1 MELEKGKEKGEEI
14 RHTPDTMSE
23 PMVTTH
29 ARPTPQLLSL
39 LCAHLPDSLPLLRR
53 LQFAAGNPAGTTEHS
68 RVLFSGSSPEDHD
81 AVFAAAYVDVSRG
94 PETEAWVYSS
104 LEGRKTGGE
113 DEDEADRCVLALL
126 RAVRALR
133 DEYDASNPERE
144 RQKPTVL
151 FGTLGDAVRLRL
163 LNLGVVSTY
172 VTVWDKWV
180 FRLAGLPGG
189 AVAAA
194 ERHMAAGGMGW
205 GAVESGEDARLVIS
219 RTKIPRQEYV
229 FAVRGC
235 EGGRRREEEM
245 DWMADF
251 CEQADAPVAAF
262 HGDQVGRRHAGR
274 LGLSEYVYPPRP
286 LSFHFADQGN
296 YRLRRF
302 AGQSSLRGAVPRARV
317 RKGRRRQAHAGSP
330 GRLWGRRLLRGR
342 CGPG

>member
-1 MELEKGKEKGEEI
+1 MELEKRKEKGSKI

-23 PMVTTH
+23 PIVTTH

-39 LCAHLPDSLPLLRR
+39 LSAHLPRSLPLLRR

-68 RVLFSGSSPEDHD
+68 RVLFAGSSPDDHD
-81 AVFAAAYVDVSRG
+81 AAVFAAAYVDVSRG
-94 PETEAWVYSS
+94 PETEAWLYSS
-104 LEGRKTGGE
+104 LESREGHDDGA
-113 DEDEADRCVLALL
+113 EADCHVLALL

-133 DEYDASNPERE
+133 DEYDNNGDKAKEK

-180 FRLAGLPGG
+180 FRIAGLPGE

-194 ERHMAAGGMGW
+194 ERNMTAGDVGMGW
-205 GAVESGEDARLVIS
+205 GAVESGEDARLVMS

-235 EGGRRREEEM
+235 KGGRRRR
-245 DWMADF
+245 D
-251 CEQADAPVAAF
+251 
-262 HGDQVGRRHAGR
+262 
-274 LGLSEYVYPPRP
+274 GL
-286 LSFHFADQGN
+286 DG
-296 YRLRRF
+296 
-302 AGQSSLRGAVPRARV
+302 
-317 RKGRRRQAHAGSP
+317 
-330 GRLWGRRLLRGR
+330 
-342 CGPG
+342 

>member
-1 MELEKGKEKGEEI
+1 
-14 RHTPDTMSE
+14 MSE

-39 LCAHLPDSLPLLRR
+39 LCAHLPHSLPLLRR

-68 RVLFSGSSPEDHD
+68 RILFSGSSPEDHD

-104 LEGRKTGGE
+104 LEGRKTDGDGAEAE
-113 DEDEADRCVLALL
+113 DRHVLALL

-194 ERHMAAGGMGW
+194 ERHMAAGDMGW

-219 RTKIPRQEYV
+219 RTKIPRQERTLLSLPST
-229 FAVRGC
+229 AIKLGD
-235 EGGRRREEEM
+235 GT
-245 DWMADF
+245 
-251 CEQADAPVAAF
+251 PVAWAF
-262 HGDQVGRRHAGR
+262 
-274 LGLSEYVYPPRP
+274 LSC
-286 LSFHFADQGN
+286 DG
-296 YRLRRF
+296 
-302 AGQSSLRGAVPRARV
+302 SLASLHCEEPY
-317 RKGRRRQAHAGSP
+317 
-330 GRLWGRRLLRGR
+330 RGR
-342 CGPG
+342 GFAKAVAVKLMQDHLGDFGDDGYCAADVAPDNAQSQGVCRSLGGKVAWTVTWNRIDLDRLPNLP

>member
-1 MELEKGKEKGEEI
+1 
-14 RHTPDTMSE
+14 MSE

-205 GAVESGEDARLVIS
+205 GAVESGEDAR
-219 RTKIPRQEYV
+219 RTLLSLPSTAIKL
-229 FAVRGC
+229 GD
-235 EGGRRREEEM
+235 GT
-245 DWMADF
+245 
-251 CEQADAPVAAF
+251 PVAWAF
-262 HGDQVGRRHAGR
+262 
-274 LGLSEYVYPPRP
+274 LSC
-286 LSFHFADQGN
+286 DG
-296 YRLRRF
+296 
-302 AGQSSLRGAVPRARV
+302 SLASLHCEEPY
-317 RKGRRRQAHAGSP
+317 
-330 GRLWGRRLLRGR
+330 RGR
-342 CGPG
+342 GFAKAVAVKLMQDHLGDFGDDGYCAADVAPENAQSQGVCRSLGGKVAWTVTW